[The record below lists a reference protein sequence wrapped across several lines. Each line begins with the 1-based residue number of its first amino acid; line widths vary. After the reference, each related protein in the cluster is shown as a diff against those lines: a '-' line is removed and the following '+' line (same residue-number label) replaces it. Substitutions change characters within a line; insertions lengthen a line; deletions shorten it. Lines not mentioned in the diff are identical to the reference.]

1 MDMQEVLY
9 IEDVDQAAALLKA
22 QRIEMLKLMDQPRT
36 CLELARIFGET
47 PQKINYHIKALQHAG
62 LVDQV
67 GERRVRGTVEGSY
80 RARARS
86 YWLASDLIGQIGGA
100 AMAED
105 QASLRHL
112 LSLTEEMRD
121 DIGHLAQQVSV
132 AGRDVPSLGLSLHVE
147 LDDAA
152 RRAEFMAD
160 VQRMA
165 QILARKYG
173 ATSGD
178 DGDTDSD
185 GEGESES
192 EEMKPRRPH
201 FRLVLACYP
210 KK

>member
-1 MDMQEVLY
+1 MQEVLY
-9 IEDVDQAAALLKA
+9 IEDVDQAAALLKP

-36 CLELARIFGET
+36 CLELARTFGET
-47 PQKINYHIKALQHAG
+47 PQKINYHIKALQSAG
-62 LVDQV
+62 LVEQV

-80 RARARS
+80 QARARS
-86 YWLASDLIGQIGGA
+86 YWLASDLIGQIGGT

-121 DIGHLAQQVSV
+121 DIGHLAQQVTV

-147 LDDAA
+147 LGDAS

-173 ATSGD
+173 ATAGD
-178 DGDTDSD
+178 DGDSD
-185 GEGESES
+185 GDGDGDGDS
-192 EEMKPRRPH
+192 EETKPRRPH